1 VGSLEEMFDPRRLQ
15 SDPVRGGFAPIG
27 AESGAIPGHE
37 YGLDLAPEEQ
47 AQLIAFLR
55 TL

>member
-1 VGSLEEMFDPRRLQ
+1 MFDPGRLH
-15 SDPVRGGFAPIG
+15 SEHVRGGFTPVG
-27 AESGAIPGHE
+27 SESGAIPGHE
-37 YGLDLAPEEQ
+37 YGLDLAPEER

>member
-1 VGSLEEMFDPRRLQ
+1 MFDPARLKDGHLR
-15 SDPVRGGFAPIG
+15 SGFAPVG

-37 YGLDLAPEEQ
+37 YGLELTPEER
-47 AQLIAFLR
+47 AQLVAFLR